1 MLHATEIRA
10 VVALGTE
17 ALREPVAAW
26 EPDVGA
32 GVTSA
37 LADQYRKFRSP
48 TPRRQ

>member
-1 MLHATEIRA
+1 MLHDAEIRA
-10 VVALGTE
+10 VVERGTE
-17 ALREPVAAW
+17 VLREQVAAW

-37 LADQYRKFRSP
+37 LADQYPKFRSP